1 MTTLTG
7 IGGMPVYGMTKAA
20 IGQLTKTLA
29 LEWAKDNIQVNCIAP
44 GFIRTPLTE
53 AGIFSDP
60 KKVKFLDH
68 RIPMKRGGTPEELI
82 GTALLLAS
90 PASSYTTGQVFA
102 IDGGF
107 LAGGSWL
114 DSEAGD

>member
-1 MTTLTG
+1 
-7 IGGMPVYGMTKAA
+7 
-20 IGQLTKTLA
+20 
-29 LEWAKDNIQVNCIAP
+29 
-44 GFIRTPLTE
+44 
-53 AGIFSDP
+53 
-60 KKVKFLDH
+60 
-68 RIPMKRGGTPEELI
+68 MKRGGTPEELI